1 MTKRRMTAAGLFVG
15 LVALAGCGDNAAGH
29 GPDFTGCAETPAQ
42 TYAPGLAQVSTGGGF
57 TGTLTAASTE
67 ESPGAP
73 AVDAPA
79 IGFNRWTVA
88 ITDAGGAPVMDL
100 TVTADKPRM
109 PIHGHSSRMFPQVA
123 AEAGGVYV
131 VSGIDFFMA
140 GYWEMGLELAP
151 AAGAADRIAFPIC
164 IPE

>member
-1 MTKRRMTAAGLFVG
+1 MGGATRAVTE
-15 LVALAGCGDNAAGH
+15 
-29 GPDFTGCAETPAQ
+29 PDFSGLRRTPALM
-42 TYAPGLAQVSTGGGF
+42 YAPGLAQASTGGAF
-57 TGTLTAASTE
+57 TGTVTAASTE

-73 AVDAPA
+73 PVDAPA

-88 ITDAGGAPVMDL
+88 ITDAGGAPVMNL

-109 PIHGHSSRMFPQVA
+109 PIHGHGAPKFPQVA
-123 AEAGGVYV
+123 PEEGGVYV
-131 VSGIDFFMA
+131 VSEINFFMA

-151 AAGAADRIAFPIC
+151 AAGAPDRIAFPIC

>member
-1 MTKRRMTAAGLFVG
+1 V
-15 LVALAGCGDNAAGH
+15 CGG
-29 GPDFTGCAETPAQ
+29 TPALMY
-42 TYAPGLAQVSTGGGF
+42 TPGLAQISISGAF

-73 AVDAPA
+73 PVDAPA
-79 IGFNRWTVA
+79 IGLNRWTVA
-88 ITDAGGAPVMDL
+88 ITDAAAAAATEL

-109 PIHGHSSRMFPQVA
+109 PIHGHSAPMFPQVA
-123 AEAGGVYV
+123 LEDGGVYV
-131 VSGIDFFMA
+131 VSEINFFMA
-140 GYWEMGLELAP
+140 GYWEMGLELHP